1 MPAPYQRSL
10 QLARPPTVPLLT
22 LLLLTMPRLCPS
34 PLRVPAGGFFDPLN
48 LASDD
53 SERTSKLR
61 EAEIKHARLAMV
73 SFLGYTVQA
82 WYTGEG
88 ALGSLQKFSTGF

>member
-1 MPAPYQRSL
+1 MPECSPSL
-10 QLARPPTVPLLT
+10 PCA
-22 LLLLTMPRLCPS
+22 
-34 PLRVPAGGFFDPLN
+34 PAGGVFDPLN

-73 SFLGYTVQA
+73 SFLGYAVQV
-82 WYTGEG
+82 G
-88 ALGSLQKFSTGF
+88 AAPPGPPVCCMKGGACKP

>member
-1 MPAPYQRSL
+1 MRLPAATPPEHAL
-10 QLARPPTVPLLT
+10 PTVCSLT
-22 LLLLTMPRLCPS
+22 TSACPPPSRS
-34 PLRVPAGGFFDPLN
+34 PGGAFDPLN

-53 SERTSKLR
+53 SERTDKLR

-88 ALGSLQKFSTGF
+88 ALGSLQKFGSGF

>member
-1 MPAPYQRSL
+1 M
-10 QLARPPTVPLLT
+10 
-22 LLLLTMPRLCPS
+22 
-34 PLRVPAGGFFDPLN
+34 FDPLN

-73 SFLGYTVQA
+73 SFLGYAVQV
-82 WYTGEG
+82 G
-88 ALGSLQKFSTGF
+88 AAPPGSLHAERVQRHRAQVPRVVCLV